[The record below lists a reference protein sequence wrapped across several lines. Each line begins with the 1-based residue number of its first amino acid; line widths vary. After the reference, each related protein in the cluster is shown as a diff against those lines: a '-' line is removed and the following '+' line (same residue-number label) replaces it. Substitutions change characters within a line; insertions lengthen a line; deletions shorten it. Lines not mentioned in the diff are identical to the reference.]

1 MKIHSE
7 RIEEKFIAAFDENVN
22 AVFGEDMIKTGD
34 SRDFNHMGYF
44 ALTYTYLPHDY
55 TVRLEHDRAFIDI
68 EIKVSDN
75 ARASFCQIT
84 KYKIEIYPSFKEED
98 IRRAVLLLKELLEE
112 NNLYSKNAEGIKKIK
127 RE

>member
-1 MKIHSE
+1 MSDT
-7 RIEEKFIAAFDENVN
+7 EEKFIAAFDKSIN
-22 AVFGEDMIKTGD
+22 AVFGEDMVKTDD
-34 SRDFNHMGYF
+34 SRAFDHMGYF
-44 ALTYTYLPHDY
+44 VLTYRYLPHNY

-68 EIKVSDN
+68 EIKDSDN

-112 NNLYSKNAEGIKKIK
+112 NNLYSKNAEGIKKIN